1 MFCCRG
7 ICTAK
12 DEVLLRQKL
21 SLEKKKKKKQNQ
33 IKMGCSRE
41 LINNIRMI
49 RRKRGK
55 GRDMKRKNLENKMS
69 TKTLK
74 VLYRSTLGWMTK
86 EVTQNQI
93 GLLTTA

>member
-1 MFCCRG
+1 
-7 ICTAK
+7 
-12 DEVLLRQKL
+12 
-21 SLEKKKKKKQNQ
+21 
-33 IKMGCSRE
+33 MGCSRE